1 MTTGRRE
8 AKKRAGEYCL
18 ITVIPLILL
27 LLMEAALRIEH
38 WRAWRW
44 EKQIRRKEGDEK

>member
-1 MTTGRRE
+1 MRDSKERGPDSHMGLM
-8 AKKRAGEYCL
+8 AG
-18 ITVIPLILL
+18 VILSILL

-44 EKQIRRKEGDEK
+44 EKQIRREEGDGK

>member
-1 MTTGRRE
+1 MRDRKERRPDSHMGL
-8 AKKRAGEYCL
+8 RAG
-18 ITVIPLILL
+18 VILSILL

-44 EKQIRRKEGDEK
+44 EKQIRRNDET

>member
-1 MTTGRRE
+1 MRDRKERRPDSHMGL
-8 AKKRAGEYCL
+8 KAG
-18 ITVIPLILL
+18 VILSILL

-44 EKQIRRKEGDEK
+44 EKQIRREEGGGK